1 MIGLDT
7 SIVVRLLTGEPAP
20 QAAVARRRLEE
31 GAIAGRPPAVSDLVV
46 GESYF
51 ALRHHYGVP
60 HRQAIAALR
69 TLLSDPRIVSTGA
82 ARRVLDEVVDETTTP
97 GLMDR
102 LIHGDYDRAG
112 AMLLTFDRD
121 AARLPRVELLRA

>member
-7 SIVVRLLTGEPAP
+7 SVVMRLLTGQPAS
-20 QAAVARRRLEE
+20 QAAAARRRIED
-31 GAIAGRPPAVSDLVV
+31 GAAAGHPPAVSDLVV

-69 TLLSDPRIVSTGA
+69 TLLGDPRIIATGA
-82 ARRVLDEVVDETTTP
+82 ARRVLDEVQNEAAAP

-102 LIHGDYDRAG
+102 LIHGDYDRTG
-112 AMLLTFDRD
+112 AVLLTFDRD
-121 AARLPRVELLRA
+121 AGRLPGSELLRA